1 MEIGKKIKEL
11 RTQKGISQTEL
22 AKAIG
27 YDNDTPV
34 SKSADGFLKATA
46 FDPAYGTVNDMVAY
60 FPATRNQEPY
70 GTCWAFSYSF
80 SEIL

>member
-27 YDNDTPV
+27 ARG
-34 SKSADGFLKATA
+34 KGA
-46 FDPAYGTVNDMVAY
+46 PASDRRGENAALQGGECAGLHGHLRV
-60 FPATRNQEPY
+60 
-70 GTCWAFSYSF
+70 
-80 SEIL
+80 

>member
-27 YDNDTPV
+27 ASQRAV
-34 SKSADGFLKATA
+34 S
-46 FDPAYGTVNDMVAY
+46 Y
-60 FPATRNQEPY
+60 
-70 GTCWAFSYSF
+70 
-80 SEIL
+80 

>member
-27 YDNDTPV
+27 ASQRAV
-34 SKSADGFLKATA
+34 SYWESGVAEPNATIIYNLADYLVGNG
-46 FDPAYGTVNDMVAY
+46 DY
-60 FPATRNQEPY
+60 
-70 GTCWAFSYSF
+70 
-80 SEIL
+80 

>member
-27 YDNDTPV
+27 ASQRAV
-34 SKSADGFLKATA
+34 SYWESGVAEPNATIIYNLAVFFDVSADL
-46 FDPAYGTVNDMVAY
+46 
-60 FPATRNQEPY
+60 
-70 GTCWAFSYSF
+70 
-80 SEIL
+80 